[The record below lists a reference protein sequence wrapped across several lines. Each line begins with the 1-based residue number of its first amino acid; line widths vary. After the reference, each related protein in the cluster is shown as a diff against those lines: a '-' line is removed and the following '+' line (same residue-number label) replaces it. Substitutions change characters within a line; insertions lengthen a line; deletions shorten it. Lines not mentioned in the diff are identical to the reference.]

1 MGNAA
6 TRRQSIP
13 MARRKKQGPARKAG
27 KKTAKRIQSR
37 APSGRWPEREALPDD
52 RPLFGKVFAGVA
64 TLILLLMI
72 FMALGSG
79 VNADDEYQ
87 VDYSEKLVNYYL
99 SLGADTAALHVP
111 KGNMHLYGGFFDLLT
126 GLANRALGWTPDDLA
141 YYDLRHVCNALF
153 GWLTMVFIAL
163 FVRRLAGWR
172 GALFALVVAFLSPRL
187 LGHSLMNP
195 KDIPFAL
202 GFAMALYYMVGFL
215 ERMPRPRVRDMV
227 GLALGMGVALG
238 TRAGGLL
245 LFGYLGLFVLFDLWL
260 RYRLSWLRRGR
271 VWRTY
276 LGYGLAVVVAGYLIG
291 IAVWP
296 WALQAPLMHPLEAL
310 REFSKLGVRIRVLY
324 QGVNIMS
331 DETPWYYLPDW
342 IWRTIPLTTL
352 LGVAG
357 GALLL
362 PRLLRRFPPLPVWL
376 AVFATLF
383 PIAYV
388 IVRDSTLHD
397 GWRHLLFVYPPMV
410 VWAVLCWLWLE
421 ARYRAFVRTRV
432 ALYVVVALTLAE
444 PALFIA
450 RNPHWPYVYFNM
462 ASGGISHAF
471 GRFETDY
478 WGLSVKQAVEW
489 LEASGAL
496 PPKMGHPLS
505 IASSFSYN
513 LGVHLIPWRGQ
524 AKGAYV
530 RHNQR
535 YERPWDYGIFP
546 SRYIRGPFL
555 RSLNWPGK
563 KAVHV
568 LRANGV
574 PLTAIERDTA
584 RHAYRASQAIKQR
597 DYETALRALQAEL
610 RLYPDN
616 EWAWVQLASVYLVRQ
631 QYPEA
636 EQAAR
641 KALEVAPLHSQ
652 ALYFLG
658 MAVLN
663 QQRWEEAFA
672 TFEQAVQQEN
682 FAAAWYY
689 MGYIRV
695 QQGRAHE
702 AVELLDKAIQAN
714 ARFRQAYELAATVYE
729 QLGYTDQARRYR
741 QAAAQIQ

>member
-1 MGNAA
+1 MAK
-6 TRRQSIP
+6 RKRQ
-13 MARRKKQGPARKAG
+13 APARKAG
-27 KKTAKRIQSR
+27 KKTPRRVKQSVR
-37 APSGRWPEREALPDD
+37 SGRWPERAALPGD
-52 RPLFGKVFAGVA
+52 RALFRKVFVGVA
-64 TLILLLMI
+64 ALMLILMV

-79 VNADDEYQ
+79 INADDEYQ
-87 VDYSEKLVNYYL
+87 VDYSEKLVDYYL

-126 GLANRALGWTPDDLA
+126 GLANRALGWTPDELA
-141 YYDLRHVCNALF
+141 YYDLRHVGNALF
-153 GWLTMVFIAL
+153 GWLTMLFVGL

-215 ERMPRPRVRDMV
+215 ERMPRPRWQDMA
-227 GLALGMGVALG
+227 GLALGMGMALG

-245 LFGYLGLFVLFDLWL
+245 LFGYLGLFALFDLWL
-260 RYRLSWLRRGR
+260 RYRLSWWRDGR
-271 VWRTY
+271 VWRAY
-276 LGYGLAVVVAGYLIG
+276 LGYGFVVALAGYLIG

-296 WALQAPLMHPLEAL
+296 WALQAPLAHPLEAL
-310 REFSKLGVRIRVLY
+310 QAFSKLGVRIRVLY
-324 QGVNIMS
+324 QGMNIMS

-357 GALLL
+357 GVVLL
-362 PRLLRRFPPLPVWL
+362 PRLLRRFQPLPVGL
-376 AVFATLF
+376 AVFASLF

-388 IVRDSTLHD
+388 IARDSTLHD

-421 ARYRAFVRTRV
+421 DRYRPFARTRM
-432 ALYVVVALTLAE
+432 ALYVVVALTLVE

-478 WGLSVKQAVEW
+478 WGVSMKQAVEW
-489 LEASGAL
+489 LESAGVL
-496 PPKMGHPLS
+496 PSATGQPVS

-513 LGVHLIPWRGQ
+513 LGVYLIPWRGQ

-530 RHNQR
+530 RFNQR
-535 YERPWDYGIFP
+535 YEQPWDYGIFP

-568 LRANGV
+568 LQANGV

-584 RHAYRASQAIKQR
+584 HHAYRASQAIKQR
-597 DYETALRALQAEL
+597 DYDTALRELQAEL
-610 RLYPDN
+610 RAYPDN

-631 QYPEA
+631 QYAEA

-641 KALEVAPLHSQ
+641 EALKVAPQYSQ

-658 MAVLN
+658 LALLN
-663 QQRWEEAFA
+663 QQRREEAYA
-672 TFEQAVQQEN
+672 AFEQAVQQED

-689 MGYIRV
+689 MGYIRA
-695 QQGRAHE
+695 QQGRAGE
-702 AVELLDKAIQAN
+702 AVELLDKAIRAN
-714 ARFRQAYELAATVYE
+714 ARFRQAYELAATLYE
-729 QLGYTDQARRYR
+729 QLGYTDQAQRYR